1 MAVGM
6 AAKLAR
12 KVETVTHGMRGRVSL
27 TPMISRVMVKA
38 VIEVPM
44 PPALASTLVRP

>member
-12 KVETVTHGMRGRVSL
+12 KVETVTQGMRGMVSL

-38 VIEVPM
+38 VMEVPI
-44 PPALASTLVRP
+44 PPALASTRVRP